1 MNKTYFNVLVKESS
15 MNRFREIAKKRDVKY
30 SQLFDE
36 MLHAYLILNT
46 KDERIEK

>member
-1 MNKTYFNVLVKESS
+1 MSKKYFNVLVKESS

-36 MLHAYLILNT
+36 MLQAYLILNS
-46 KDERIEK
+46 KDQKEEK